1 MKIVDIIKFSLD
13 PQEAMERAALSLSS
27 MIEHHPPLKQLQ
39 TEIETKFCETHRTN
53 SFTKVSKTPYK
64 RTTTEDYFIFDTGF
78 TFKSGKERVFGYT
91 CRNTQIMSQYPY
103 FGLFFSRESVLRSVL
118 TSDVHIA
125 DILFPDISALNEF
138 LDKLKEMSI
147 VENWNFSSYKSGI
160 SQPILKNY
168 LEHSY
173 YQAFYED
180 KISINTNEQTA
191 CINSG
196 LLDPYFNEIY
206 IVCDIEEP
214 ANPNILFARI
224 LTNPRIMKSSDRLF
238 SRYVKN
244 IPQPPA
250 FYKDLT
256 ELIFDCDTASQ
267 QDGISLADRH
277 IFEDNI
283 ERINNS
289 LSPGKP
295 KYDVKT
301 NISSCIQAFEASLRY
316 SLSLAKRNY
325 KLVAP
330 QFWAE
335 TGKIQ
340 FLMPIYLEGKCE
352 EQKGDRKEVSLPNV
366 ALCLEKNENGRYLGT
381 SILSLDM
388 AYQNARLIAKPD
400 SFWLEP
406 QKIESKTTDAVAEE
420 FHEASINS
428 GDIVDFTYA
437 STFISKNNGKIIGFF
452 GTVGDEEKAM
462 LHISSLCNEQVAQ
475 EDMEKLLSIC
485 QAQAISV
492 KLQKKDTRGW
502 SVSLID
508 VKPGFHEI
516 IGGNVLRM
524 GIGTANETANAY
536 NDLPDSSLSQNR
548 YQSQDSDLQRH
559 GSDTQSQDSGLASQ
573 AASLQS
579 QGGII
584 TGVVTFIKE
593 IDHYQPLTG
602 NYIKAIQHGEIQG
615 DNGVAYR
622 VGKAEALKAEEF
634 YEGLRVSFLEREN
647 TNPNA
652 PAGVFYACE
661 IKLLED

>member
-1 MKIVDIIKFSLD
+1 MKIVDIIKFPLD

-27 MIEHHPPLKQLQ
+27 MIEHHPPLKQLKA
-39 TEIETKFCETHRTN
+39 EIETKFCETHQTN

-78 TFKSGKERVFGYT
+78 TFKSGKERIFGYT
-91 CRNTQIMSQYPY
+91 CRNTQIGTPYPY
-103 FGLFFSRESVLRSVL
+103 FGLFFSRESVLRSIL
-118 TSDVHIA
+118 ISDVHIA

-138 LDKLKEMSI
+138 LDRLKEMAI
-147 VENWNFSSYKSGI
+147 IENWNFSSYKSGI

-180 KISINTNEQTA
+180 KISINKTEQTA

-206 IVCDIEEP
+206 IVCDIVDVE
-214 ANPNILFARI
+214 NPNILFTRM

-244 IPQPPA
+244 IPQPAA
-250 FYKDLT
+250 FYKDPT

-267 QDGISLADRH
+267 LDGISLADRH

-316 SLSLAKRNY
+316 SLSLSKRNY

-352 EQKGDRKEVSLPNV
+352 EQKGDKKEVSLPNV

-406 QKIESKTTDAVAEE
+406 QKIESKAGEAGDAGTEEE
-420 FHEASINS
+420 FYESPLNA
-428 GDIVDFTYA
+428 GDIVDFTYG
-437 STFISKNNGKIIGFF
+437 STFISKNNGNIIGFF
-452 GTVGDEEKAM
+452 GTVGEGEKAM
-462 LHISSLCNEQVAQ
+462 LHISSLCNEQVTQ
-475 EDMEKLLSIC
+475 EEMQKLLSIC
-485 QAQAISV
+485 ERQNIRV

-508 VKPGFHEI
+508 VKPSFFEI
-516 IGGNVLRM
+516 INGHTSFKDN
-524 GIGTANETANAY
+524 GTAREH
-536 NDLPDSSLSQNR
+536 NDVADSSLTQVE
-548 YQSQDSDLQRH
+548 YGSQDSDMHGWDKELQDQ
-559 GSDTQSQDSGLASQ
+559 GSDSQAQDSDL
-573 AASLQS
+573 LDRV
-579 QGGII
+579 I
-584 TGVVTFIKE
+584 TGTITHVKE
-593 IDHYQPLTG
+593 IDHYLPLTG
-602 NYIKAIQHGEIQG
+602 SYIKAIQQGEIQG
-615 DNGVAYR
+615 DNGVVYR
-622 VGKAEALKAEEF
+622 VGKAEALKAEKF
-634 YEGLRVSFLEREN
+634 YEGLRVSFREKEN

-652 PAGVFYACE
+652 PPGVTYACE
-661 IKLLED
+661 IQLLEE